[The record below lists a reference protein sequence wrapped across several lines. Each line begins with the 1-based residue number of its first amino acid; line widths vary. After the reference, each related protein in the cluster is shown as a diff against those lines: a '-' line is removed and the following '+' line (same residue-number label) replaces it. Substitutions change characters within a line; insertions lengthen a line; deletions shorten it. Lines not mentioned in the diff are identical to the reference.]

1 MKLLCSYYALTM
13 YTTMYF
19 LLEKSISILKHSSI
33 VSDWLVSF
41 KKYFL
46 ISEYRVG
53 LRNSYY
59 VLKFITQTHFC
70 KVFPNSSPSYYVLT
84 KTEAVR

>member
-13 YTTMYF
+13 YATMYF
-19 LLEKSISILKHSSI
+19 LLGKSISILKHSSI
-33 VSDWLVSF
+33 VSDWFVSF
-41 KKYFL
+41 KKFL
-46 ISEYRVG
+46 TSEYRVG

-59 VLKFITQTHFC
+59 VLKFIMQTHFC

>member
-33 VSDWLVSF
+33 VSDWFISF

-46 ISEYRVG
+46 ISEYRVC
-53 LRNSYY
+53 LRKSYY

-84 KTEAVR
+84 KTEAVQ